1 MRAMRSRLFAGLAAL
16 LAASVLAQTP
26 EVHPAKIRLVE
37 IDARA
42 EVMTKPRQVVRKDGH
57 KVLEFEVELI
67 AYFLAPEQPAGPDRT
82 IPVEMTKRVRVVHD
96 LSCGGGDL
104 ALAVGDKVELR
115 GEYVMSPEGRP
126 DVIGFTHAPGGEGCG
141 DKAHP
146 AGYLRK
152 IVPATPTP
160 AVTAPRPAGIVPDQ
174 PYVGTPA
181 APQKP
186 YAEILRLKQEGA
198 SDEKL
203 LATIRAEKKVYSLSL
218 DDMQKLRA
226 AGVSSA
232 VIEAMLQSGRGPITP
247 GAKPAPTATPGS

>member
-1 MRAMRSRLFAGLAAL
+1 MRFRSLAGLAAL
-16 LAASVLAQTP
+16 LAASALAQTP
-26 EVHPAKIRLVE
+26 EVHPVKIRIVE

-42 EVMTKPRQVVRKDGH
+42 EVRTKPRRVVREDGH
-57 KVLEFEVELI
+57 KILEFEVELL
-67 AYFLAPEQPAGPDRT
+67 AYFLAPDQPVGPDRT
-82 IPVEMTKRVRVVHD
+82 VPLEMKKRVRVVHD
-96 LSCGGGDL
+96 QSCGGGDP

-115 GEYVMSPEGRP
+115 GEYVMAPQGQL
-126 DVIGFTHAPGGEGCG
+126 DVIRLTHATGGEGCD

-152 IVPATPTP
+152 VVPATPTP
-160 AVTAPRPAGIVPDQ
+160 AVTPPRPAGIVPDQ

-181 APQKP
+181 APQKA

-203 LATIRAEKKVYSLSL
+203 LATIRAEKKAYSLSL

-232 VIEAMLQSGRGPITP
+232 VIEAMLQSGQGPITP
-247 GAKPAPTATPGS
+247 GAKPAPAPTATPSS

>member
-1 MRAMRSRLFAGLAAL
+1 MRFRLFAGLAAL
-16 LAASVLAQTP
+16 LAASALAQTP
-26 EVHPAKIRLVE
+26 EVHPVKIRIVE

-42 EVMTKPRQVVRKDGH
+42 EVRTKPRRVVREDGH
-57 KVLEFEVELI
+57 KVLEFEVELL
-67 AYFLAPEQPAGPDRT
+67 AYFLAPEQPVGPDRT
-82 IPVEMTKRVRVVHD
+82 VPVEMKKRVRVVHD
-96 LSCGGGDL
+96 LSCGGGDPS
-104 ALAVGDKVELR
+104 LAVGDKVELR
-115 GEYVMSPEGRP
+115 GEYVMAPQGQP
-126 DVIGFTHAPGGEGCG
+126 DVIRLTHPTGGKGCD

-152 IVPATPTP
+152 VVPATPTP
-160 AVTAPRPAGIVPDQ
+160 AVTPPRPAGIVPDQ

-181 APQKP
+181 APQKA

-203 LATIRAEKKVYSLSL
+203 LATIRAEKKAYSLSL

-247 GAKPAPTATPGS
+247 GAKPAPAPTATPSS